1 MHKGNPRITALRY
14 AGFGI
19 KPSGLRP
26 IYVGFM
32 HIWAGITGG
41 GGGFV
46 HERKLSRSK
55 RGKEV
60 LGTAI
65 LV

>member
-1 MHKGNPRITALRY
+1 MYTASLGITASGY

-26 IYVGFM
+26 VYVGFM

-46 HERKLSRSK
+46 HERKLSRK
-55 RGKEV
+55 
-60 LGTAI
+60 
-65 LV
+65 